1 MEDLHR
7 GINELAAS
15 DWMIRQHGCV
25 LLGDV
30 GDANTVG
37 LLIETLRDQH
47 KEVRRC
53 AAEALGKIGDPQ
65 SVAPLINAL
74 RDSDEYV
81 RQCVAAAL
89 GDIGD
94 ARAVDPLLEALN
106 LQDKWVRYY
115 VAEALG
121 KICDACAIDAL
132 IETLRDQSAIVRKK
146 AQESLEK
153 LRQHLGSI
161 TGEEAANLICPV
173 CLCRFEKHQ
182 AKLGFLKDFTYYACR
197 NCHGSQCIDNV
208 AKVIVVLDTSITA
221 SYAHS
226 NTNLLVNWFKY
237 KDPFDFDEVQII
249 AAEDFD
255 VEEFVVKM
263 RNDVDKMRRKR
274 YSSISLH
281 LSSDVKLTQS
291 KINLL
296 KSTFSIGANDNAK

>member
-7 GINELAAS
+7 GINELAAR

-47 KEVRRC
+47 REVRRC

-74 RDSDEYV
+74 GDSDEYV

-94 ARAVDPLLEALN
+94 ARAVDPLIEALN

-115 VAEALG
+115 VAQALG
-121 KICDACAIDAL
+121 KICDARAIDAL
-132 IETLRDQSAIVRKK
+132 TETLGDQSNIVRKK

-161 TGEEAANLICPV
+161 TREEAANLICQV
-173 CLCRFEKHQ
+173 CLCRFEKYQ
-182 AKLGFLKDFTYYACR
+182 AKLSFFKNFTYYACR
-197 NCHGSQCIDNV
+197 NCHGSQFIDNV
-208 AKVIVVLDTSITA
+208 AKVIAVLDVGLNETDAHINSI
-221 SYAHS
+221 
-226 NTNLLVNWFKY
+226 LLVNWFKR
-237 KDPFDFDEVQII
+237 KEHFDFDEVQIK
-249 AAEDFD
+249 AAADSD
-255 VEEFVVKM
+255 VEEFVMKL
-263 RNDVDKMRRKR
+263 RNDLDKLRRKR
-274 YSSISLH
+274 YSSIPLH